1 VERVNQTVKRWLAKK
16 VFETGSVRW
25 IDCLVE
31 MVCAYNRTVHRAT
44 SKSPFMLFFG
54 HPGFDSPL
62 EGGEVVNTV
71 NGFQIV
77 EADEIR
83 DLPESERDN
92 AWSFEID
99 NEIISDNEQGFD
111 NFGNLD
117 PRKIFSLL
125 RE

>member
-1 VERVNQTVKRWLAKK
+1 
-16 VFETGSVRW
+16 
-25 IDCLVE
+25 
-31 MVCAYNRTVHRAT
+31 
-44 SKSPFMLFFG
+44 MLFFG
-54 HPGFDSPL
+54 HPGFNIPL
-62 EGGEVVNTV
+62 ENGEVVDTV

-92 AWSFEID
+92 AQSFEID

-117 PRKIFSLL
+117 RMDNSENDNIKNEVLGHFRNYKNNIIRNKDSNTVIRTVEL
-125 RE
+125 E